1 MTAARQPPP
10 KTARPAAVL
19 RRGLSLIPWLAL
31 VGMALWRRRPA
42 PAPPEPPAGLSR
54 QTGNDPAQIA
64 AEEPGRGRL
73 AGHPRQIPLH
83 GWKDVAWRTVAEIS
97 RDQLP
102 RVAAGVT
109 FYTLLAIV
117 PALAVFV
124 SLYGLFA
131 DITQVQTQLDQLAR
145 VVPSDVVNILG
156 EQMRRLA
163 VERRANLSLAFAFS
177 LLVSVWTTSNAVR
190 ALVQGVNVAYDE
202 TERRNIVQLMA
213 VTYAATFGALVFLIA
228 VSGLLVAL
236 PIAMSLL
243 GLDGFA
249 RIWEPVRWS
258 ILLALAAFAFTL
270 LYRYG
275 PCRAKA
281 RWRWVIPGGVF
292 ASLAWLGG
300 SYGFSWFV
308 ANVARYDATYGSLG
322 TVIGFMM
329 WIWVS
334 ILIVLIGA
342 EVNAEIE
349 HQTALDSTTGPEA
362 PLGERGATMADTVGQ
377 ALTTTLI
384 DAIGRVRRGAGGLIA
399 RLRGRGSS

>member
-1 MTAARQPPP
+1 MPDASSPPP
-10 KTARPAAVL
+10 RSSRVAALL
-19 RRGLSLIPWLAL
+19 RRGLIAAPWLAL
-31 VGMALWRRRPA
+31 AGLAVAHSRRP
-42 PAPPEPPAGLSR
+42 PAEPPPPPGLSR
-54 QTGNDPAQIA
+54 AAGDDPALIA

-73 AGHPRQIPLH
+73 AGRPLQIPSH
-83 GWKDVAWRTVAEIS
+83 GWKDVVWRTVTEVS

-109 FYTLLAIV
+109 FYALLAIV

-145 VVPSDVVNILG
+145 VVPADVVNILG

-163 VERRANLSLAFAFS
+163 VERSANLSLAFAFS

-202 TERRNIVQLMA
+202 IERRNIVQLMA

-228 VSGLLVAL
+228 VSGLLVAV

-243 GLDGFA
+243 GLEALA
-249 RIWEPVRWS
+249 RNWEPVRWS

-292 ASLAWLGG
+292 ASVAWLGG

-334 ILIVLIGA
+334 VLIILVGA
-342 EVNAEIE
+342 ELNAEIE
-349 HQTALDSTTGPEA
+349 HQTALDSTIGPEA
-362 PLGERGATMADTVGQ
+362 PLGQRGATMADTIGQ
-377 ALTTTLI
+377 ALTATLS
-384 DAIGRVRRGAGGLIA
+384 DVSGRVRRAVGGLTA
-399 RLRGRGSS
+399 RLRGGGSS

>member
-1 MTAARQPPP
+1 MPDASSPPP
-10 KTARPAAVL
+10 RSSRVAALL
-19 RRGLSLIPWLAL
+19 RRGLIAAPWLAL
-31 VGMALWRRRPA
+31 AGLAVAHSRRP
-42 PAPPEPPAGLSR
+42 PAEPTPPPGLSR
-54 QTGNDPAQIA
+54 AAGDDPALIA

-73 AGHPRQIPLH
+73 AGRPLQIPSH
-83 GWKDVAWRTVAEIS
+83 GWKDVVWRTVTEVS

-109 FYTLLAIV
+109 FYALLAIV

-145 VVPSDVVNILG
+145 VVPADVVNILG

-163 VERRANLSLAFAFS
+163 VERSANLSLAFAFS

-202 TERRNIVQLMA
+202 IERRNIVQLMA

-228 VSGLLVAL
+228 VSGLLVAV

-243 GLDGFA
+243 GLEALA
-249 RIWEPVRWS
+249 RNWEPVRWS

-292 ASLAWLGG
+292 ASVAWLGG

-334 ILIVLIGA
+334 VLIILIGA
-342 EVNAEIE
+342 ELNAEIE
-349 HQTALDSTTGPEA
+349 HQTALDSTIGPEA
-362 PLGERGATMADTVGQ
+362 PLGQRGATMADTIGQ
-377 ALTTTLI
+377 ALTATLS
-384 DAIGRVRRGAGGLIA
+384 DVSGRVRRAVGGLTA
-399 RLRGRGSS
+399 RLRGGGSS

>member
-1 MTAARQPPP
+1 MFAPWVALAGLAVVHGRRPPDEAPPP
-10 KTARPAAVL
+10 P
-19 RRGLSLIPWLAL
+19 
-31 VGMALWRRRPA
+31 
-42 PAPPEPPAGLSR
+42 GLSR
-54 QTGNDPAQIA
+54 PAGDDPVLIA

-73 AGHPRQIPLH
+73 AGGPWHIPSH
-83 GWKDVAWRTVAEIS
+83 GWKDVIWRTITEIS

-131 DITQVQTQLDQLAR
+131 DVSQVQTQLDQLAR
-145 VVPSDVVNILG
+145 VVPADVVNILG

-163 VERRANLSLAFAFS
+163 VERRANLSLAFGFS

-236 PIAMSLL
+236 PLAMSLL
-243 GLDGFA
+243 GLEAFA
-249 RIWEPVRWS
+249 RNWEPVRWS

-292 ASLAWLGG
+292 ASVTWLGG

-334 ILIVLIGA
+334 VLIILIGA
-342 EVNAEIE
+342 ELNAEIE

-362 PLGERGATMADTVGQ
+362 PLGQRGATMADTIGQ
-377 ALTTTLI
+377 ALTATLS
-384 DAIGRVRRGAGGLIA
+384 DLFGRVRQAAGGLVA
-399 RLRGRGSS
+399 RLRGGGSS